1 MNLLTKVD
9 DPRFLTVAVAALFS
23 AALWL
28 ATWSV
33 MGTMD
38 MGAMKMGGMEMED
51 MSGGGGTMNM
61 DMPNAGMSEGSGM
74 AMGGDADTDG
84 GMAMAPEVSDAPA
97 MPMGDGEM
105 ASGMK
110 MDEADKPAK
119 MAGGMAMVPEGAAM
133 QGGMKMEGMD
143 MFGMSMDPTDWSAR
157 TIMETSVMWLLMMA
171 AMMLPAMAPV
181 MAVYAGISAKEDEG
195 LVLALRITLF
205 ALSYFLLWAAFSIGA
220 AILQMAWRGSE
231 YFTMGGTQATPVAA
245 AVLLLIA
252 GAYQFTPL
260 KDACLKHCR
269 HPLQYL
275 LAHWK
280 PGLAGAFPV
289 GARHGLYCF
298 GCCVAFMGLMF
309 VFGAMNVWWMA
320 VIALYFLAEKV
331 LPKAEIWGKLTG
343 AGLIAAG
350 LYLLAGQM

>member
-23 AALWL
+23 AALWF

-33 MGTMD
+33 MGEMD
-38 MGAMKMGGMEMED
+38 MGAMGMDMQSGGMAPMGDMAAPKDGAMGGMSSGAAMGD
-51 MSGGGGTMNM
+51 AGGGMNM
-61 DMPNAGMSEGSGM
+61 AQEGEAAPRMGGMSMDGM
-74 AMGGDADTDG
+74 AMG
-84 GMAMAPEVSDAPA
+84 E
-97 MPMGDGEM
+97 MG
-105 ASGMK
+105 
-110 MDEADKPAK
+110 
-119 MAGGMAMVPEGAAM
+119 
-133 QGGMKMEGMD
+133 
-143 MFGMSMDPTDWSAR
+143 MFGMSMDPADWSLR

-181 MAVYAGISAKEDEG
+181 MSVYAGVSAKEDEG
-195 LVLALRITLF
+195 LRLALRITLF
-205 ALSYFLLWAAFSIGA
+205 TLSYFLLWAAFSVA
-220 AILQMAWRGSE
+220 AAVLQMAWRGSD
-231 YFTMGGTQATPVAA
+231 YFTMGGTQATPIAA

-252 GAYQFTPL
+252 GTYQFTPL

-331 LPKAEIWGKLTG
+331 LPKAEIWGKVTG

-350 LYLLAGQM
+350 LYLLVAQM

>member
-33 MGTMD
+33 MGEMD
-38 MGAMKMGGMEMED
+38 MGAMKMGD
-51 MSGGGGTMNM
+51 MSG
-61 DMPNAGMSEGSGM
+61 MSGEQMVPMGDM
-74 AMGGDADTDG
+74 AMKDGDAPMKKGSAEG
-84 GMAMAPEVSDAPA
+84 GMAMAPDGEA
-97 MPMGDGEM
+97 MPETTMPDAMNMEKPGMEM
-105 ASGMK
+105 PETTMPNMK
-110 MDEADKPAK
+110 M
-119 MAGGMAMVPEGAAM
+119 GG
-133 QGGMKMEGMD
+133 
-143 MFGMSMDPTDWSAR
+143 MFGMSMDPNDWSLR
-157 TIMETSVMWLLMMA
+157 TITETSVMWLLMMA

-195 LVLALRITLF
+195 AVLALRITFF

-220 AILQMAWRGSE
+220 AILQMAWRGSD
-231 YFTMGGTQATPVAA
+231 YFTMGGTQATPIAA

-252 GAYQFTPL
+252 GIYQFTPL

-309 VFGAMNVWWMA
+309 VFGAMNIWWMA
-320 VIALYFLAEKV
+320 VIALYFLAEKI
-331 LPKAEIWGKLTG
+331 LPKAEIWGKVTG

-350 LYLLAGQM
+350 GYMLATSV